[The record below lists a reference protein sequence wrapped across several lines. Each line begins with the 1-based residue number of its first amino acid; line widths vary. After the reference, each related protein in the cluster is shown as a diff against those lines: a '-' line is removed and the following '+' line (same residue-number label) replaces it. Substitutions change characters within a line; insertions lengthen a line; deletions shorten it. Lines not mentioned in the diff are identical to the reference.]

1 MRPNTSC
8 IERERPM
15 ITVPTT
21 AIYTKGDGI
30 VPWRSCVDEPRA
42 RAENV
47 RVIGSHCGLGHNP
60 RVLAVIADRLA
71 QPIGEWVPFS
81 SRHRAAA

>member
-1 MRPNTSC
+1 
-8 IERERPM
+8 M

-30 VPWRSCVDEPRA
+30 VPWRSCVDQPRA

-60 RVLAVIADRLA
+60 RALSVIADRLA
-71 QPIGEWVPFS
+71 QPMNEWVSFS
-81 SRHRAAA
+81 SRHRAVAS